1 MGLCIYEKVKE
12 LSLCDQRR
20 ILADLTE
27 SVEECEI
34 LDFETWLW
42 LFWEEKLPK
51 LRTQK
56 RNFNLQRKRWKID
69 LDRGKTLVKLL
80 ENSSSF
86 SEYREKFYRFGLH
99 FTNDINIEGDII
111 FSENVLGFDSDNKP
125 LGYGNYYI
133 KGDVLYRCIANEY
146 PLNINRGSVFK
157 SKKKFKKK
165 ISKKNEILEVLLKFH
180 NNDVRAVTFEQEFV
194 WGKEIIEYIDE
205 LYKIHGEDNL
215 LFVITR

>member
-27 SVEECEI
+27 SVEECEV

-42 LFWEEKLPK
+42 LFWEEKIPK

-56 RNFNLQRKRWKID
+56 RNFSLQRKRWKID
-69 LDRGKTLVKLL
+69 FDRSKTWVKLL

-86 SEYREKFYRFGLH
+86 SEYREKFYRFGL
-99 FTNDINIEGDII
+99 FTYDINIEGEVI

-125 LGYGNYYI
+125 LGYDSYYI
-133 KGDVLYRCIANEY
+133 KGNVLYKRIANGY
-146 PLNINRGSVFK
+146 PLNINSGAVFK
-157 SKKKFKKK
+157 SKKKLKKE

-180 NNDVRAVTFEQEFV
+180 DNNVRAVTFEQEFIES
-194 WGKEIIEYIDE
+194 KKIIEYIDE

>member
-1 MGLCIYEKVKE
+1 MGLYIYEKVKE

-27 SVEECEI
+27 SVEECEV

-56 RNFNLQRKRWKID
+56 RNFSLQRKRWKID
-69 LDRGKTLVKLL
+69 LDRSKTWVKLL

-86 SEYREKFYRFGLH
+86 SEYREKFYRFGL
-99 FTNDINIEGDII
+99 FTYDINIEGEVI

-125 LGYGNYYI
+125 LGYDSYYI
-133 KGDVLYRCIANEY
+133 KGNVLYKQIANGY
-146 PLNINRGSVFK
+146 PLNINSGAVFK
-157 SKKKFKKK
+157 SKKKLKKE

-180 NNDVRAVTFEQEFV
+180 NNNVRAVTFEQEFIE
-194 WGKEIIEYIDE
+194 GKKIIEYIDE

>member
-56 RNFNLQRKRWKID
+56 RNFSLQRKRWK
-69 LDRGKTLVKLL
+69 LALERGKTWVKLL

-86 SEYREKFYRFGLH
+86 SEYREKFYRLGL
-99 FTNDINIEGDII
+99 FSYDTNIDGGVM
-111 FSENVLGFDSDNKP
+111 FLENVLGFDSDCKP
-125 LGYGNYYI
+125 LGYENYYI
-133 KGDVLYRCIANEY
+133 KGDVLYRQIANGY
-146 PLNINRGSVFK
+146 PLNINCGAVFK
-157 SKKKFKKK
+157 SKKKLKKV

>member
-27 SVEECEI
+27 SAEECMV

-51 LRTQK
+51 LRTRK
-56 RNFNLQRKRWKID
+56 RNFSLQRKRWKLD
-69 LDRGKTLVKLL
+69 LERGKTLVKLL

-86 SEYREKFYRFGLH
+86 SEYREKFYRLGLH
-99 FTNDINIEGDII
+99 FTNDTDIEGKIMFLD
-111 FSENVLGFDSDNKP
+111 NVLGFDSDCKP
-125 LGYGNYYI
+125 LGYDSYYI
-133 KGDVLYRCIANEY
+133 KGDVLYRQIANGY
-146 PLNINRGSVFK
+146 PLIINSGAVFK
-157 SKKKFKKK
+157 SKKKLKKV

-180 NNDVRAVTFEQEFV
+180 NKDVRAVTFKHEFV
-194 WGKEIIEYIDE
+194 EPEKIIEYIDD

-215 LFVITR
+215 LFEITR

>member
-1 MGLCIYEKVKE
+1 MGLYIYEKVKE

-27 SVEECEI
+27 SVEECMV

-56 RNFNLQRKRWKID
+56 RNFSLQRKRWKLD
-69 LDRGKTLVKLL
+69 LERGKTLVKLL

-86 SEYREKFYRFGLH
+86 SEYREKFYRLGLH
-99 FTNDINIEGDII
+99 FTNDTDIEGEVM
-111 FSENVLGFDSDNKP
+111 FLENVLGFDSDCKP
-125 LGYGNYYI
+125 LGYDSYCI
-133 KGDVLYRCIANEY
+133 KGDVLYRQIAHGY
-146 PLNINRGSVFK
+146 PLNVTRVFK
-157 SKKKFKKK
+157 RKKKLKKG
-165 ISKKNEILEVLLKFH
+165 ISKKIEILEVLLKFH
-180 NNDVRAVTFEQEFV
+180 NKDVGAVTFEHVFV
-194 WGKEIIEYIDE
+194 KPEKIIEYIDE

-215 LFVITR
+215 LFEITR

>member
-56 RNFNLQRKRWKID
+56 KKFSLERKRWKID
-69 LDRGKTLVKLL
+69 FDRGKTMVKLL

-86 SEYREKFYRFGLH
+86 SEYVF
-99 FTNDINIEGDII
+99 
-111 FSENVLGFDSDNKP
+111 EN
-125 LGYGNYYI
+125 
-133 KGDVLYRCIANEY
+133 
-146 PLNINRGSVFK
+146 
-157 SKKKFKKK
+157 
-165 ISKKNEILEVLLKFH
+165 
-180 NNDVRAVTFEQEFV
+180 
-194 WGKEIIEYIDE
+194 
-205 LYKIHGEDNL
+205 
-215 LFVITR
+215 

>member
-20 ILADLTE
+20 ILADLTK

-56 RNFNLQRKRWKID
+56 RNFSLQRKRWK
-69 LDRGKTLVKLL
+69 LALERSKTWVKLL

-86 SEYREKFYRFGLH
+86 SEYREKFYRLGL
-99 FTNDINIEGDII
+99 FPYDTNIEEDVI
-111 FSENVLGFDSDNKP
+111 FSENVLGFDSNCKP
-125 LGYGNYYI
+125 LGYDSYYI
-133 KGDVLYRCIANEY
+133 KGDVLYRRIANGF
-146 PLNINRGSVFK
+146 PLNINRGAIFK
-157 SKKKFKKK
+157 SKKKLKKV

-180 NNDVRAVTFEQEFV
+180 NKDVRAVTFRQEFV
-194 WGKEIIEYIDE
+194 EPEKIIEYIDD
-205 LYKIHGEDNL
+205 LYKIHGEDSL

>member
-27 SVEECEI
+27 SVEECMI

-42 LFWEEKLPK
+42 LFWEEHLPK

-56 RNFNLQRKRWKID
+56 KKFSLERKRWKID
-69 LDRGKTLVKLL
+69 FDRGKTMVKLL

-86 SEYREKFYRFGLH
+86 SEYREKFYRFGLY
-99 FTNDINIEGDII
+99 FTNDIDIEGDIS
-111 FSENVLGFDSDNKP
+111 FTENVLGFDSDNKP
-125 LGYGNYYI
+125 LGYENYYI
-133 KGDVLYRCIANEY
+133 KGDVLYRCIANGY
-146 PLNINRGSVFK
+146 PLNINDGAVFK
-157 SKKKFKKK
+157 SKKKLKKK

-180 NNDVRAVTFEQEFV
+180 KDVRAVTLRMEFV
-194 WGKEIIEYIDE
+194 EDEEIIEYIDE

-215 LFVITR
+215 LFVITI